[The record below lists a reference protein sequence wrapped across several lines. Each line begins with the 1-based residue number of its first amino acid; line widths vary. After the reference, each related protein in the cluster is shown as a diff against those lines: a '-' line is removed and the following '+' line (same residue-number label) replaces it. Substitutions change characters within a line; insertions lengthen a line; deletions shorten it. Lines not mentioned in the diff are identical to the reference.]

1 MHLMAGSSP
10 AKEGMVG
17 VTLQGWS
24 VYISP
29 MSNDTVHIHTVHL
42 WGALRPLVGGKE
54 TVTSSARTIRELF
67 RLLSE
72 SYPGVEAHIKRGVA
86 VSIDGKIYRD
96 QWDTEL
102 PAGAEIYLMPRIPG
116 G

>member
-1 MHLMAGSSP
+1 MR
-10 AKEGMVG
+10 
-17 VTLQGWS
+17 S

-102 PAGAEIYLMPRIPG
+102 PPGAEIYLMPRIPG